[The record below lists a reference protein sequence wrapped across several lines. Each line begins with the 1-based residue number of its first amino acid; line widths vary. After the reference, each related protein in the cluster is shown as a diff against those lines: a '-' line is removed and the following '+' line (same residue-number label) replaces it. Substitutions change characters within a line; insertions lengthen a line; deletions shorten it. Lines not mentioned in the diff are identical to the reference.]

1 MKKELQQKLFND
13 FPKIFKYNRGI
24 KRDVMLPMAFG
35 CECGD
40 GWYNI
45 INHMCKMLQSDVD
58 KNLKTQI
65 EAVQVK
71 EKFGGLRFYV
81 DGASEKGYDIIQFFE
96 SLSYI
101 ICEECGDSSAETRTA
116 NYWVSTRCKKCW
128 ENRKP

>member
-58 KNLKTQI
+58 KNLKTQTCGH
-65 EAVQVK
+65 A
-71 EKFGGLRFYV
+71 L
-81 DGASEKGYDIIQFFE
+81 
-96 SLSYI
+96 SLLLHRPLA
-101 ICEECGDSSAETRTA
+101 DPDR
-116 NYWVSTRCKKCW
+116 
-128 ENRKP
+128 